1 MNQYKYNH
9 GRSKLSCFLLACLLH
24 TQAMTQPITKTG
36 PCMSWSQ
43 QGSQFVFKTADKA
56 SLLIRFCSADI
67 IKVWYDPEG
76 RFERKNKSFAV
87 INEDIAPVESIKV
100 REHKDYLDIRTN
112 RLILKVIKNPLQIQL
127 FDQQKHL
134 LLSDYKDQGYI
145 HKGSWKATYKTLCK
159 DEQFYGLGEKT
170 GILNRKGNQFKM
182 WNSDNPCYDENT
194 DPLYKSIPF
203 FMSSKHYGIFFDNTY
218 KTSFRFGTENPDCY
232 SMEAPAGEMIYYV
245 MAGADYKDII
255 SQYTALTGK
264 PILPPKWAFG
274 FSQCR
279 GSYTNESLAR
289 SVASEFR
296 KRKIPC
302 DIIFQDI
309 GWVDELQNFDWNKS
323 RYDNARGML
332 RDLNAQGYK
341 VVVSQ
346 DPVISQ
352 RNSKQWKEA
361 DSLHYFATDSRTG
374 STYDMPWPWGGNCGV
389 VDFTNPKVAGW
400 WGQYQQ
406 KPIDDGV
413 SGFWTD
419 MGEPAWSNEYSTNR
433 LFMQHYLGMHDEI
446 HNVYGLTWDKVVKEE
461 FEKRNPN
468 KRIFQMTRSAFAG
481 LQRYTFG
488 WSGDS
493 GNGDDVLQGWN
504 RLAGQIP
511 VGLSAGMGLIPFWS
525 CDISGYCGNIN
536 DYPAFAELYTRW
548 MQFGVFN
555 PISRAHHEGDNAA
568 EPWLFGPEVE
578 KYCRSAIEQKY
589 KLFPY
594 IYTYAREAYDKGWP
608 LMRALLL
615 EFPNDP
621 EAVKQN
627 EEFMFGSELLVAPVV
642 KKGAREKT
650 VYFPEGDWI
659 NLQHPNEIYKGKQYA
674 TVKAPLNEI
683 PVYVKKG
690 SIIPTMPLMQYIH
703 EQENY
708 PVYFSIYPAEK
719 GKSASFTLYEDDG
732 LSLEYEKNSYR
743 KTNIS
748 CRSFSNSYQI
758 SIAKASGMYRN
769 NAKRN
774 FVLQIY
780 SHTRPSQILIDGKQV
795 QQTAAVSA
803 GAINKEPLWNW
814 DAQAGLCSITIQDDA
829 RAHDITVKQ

>member
-1 MNQYKYNH
+1 
-9 GRSKLSCFLLACLLH
+9 
-24 TQAMTQPITKTG
+24 
-36 PCMSWSQ
+36 
-43 QGSQFVFKTADKA
+43 
-56 SLLIRFCSADI
+56 
-67 IKVWYDPEG
+67 KV
-76 RFERKNKSFAV
+76 N
-87 INEDIAPVESIKV
+87 
-100 REHKDYLDIRTN
+100 
-112 RLILKVIKNPLQIQL
+112 KNPFQLQVFDRQNQL
-127 FDQQKHL
+127 L
-134 LLSDYKDQGYI
+134 VSDYKDQGHI
-145 HKGSWKATYKTLCK
+145 HKGAWLATYKSLQK
-159 DEQFYGLGEKT
+159 DEQFYGLGEKA

-203 FMSSKHYGIFFDNTY
+203 FMSNKHYGIFFDNTY
-218 KTSFRFGTENPDCY
+218 KTEFRFGSENPDCY

-289 SVASEFR
+289 SVAAEFR
-296 KRKIPC
+296 KRQIPC

-323 RYDNARGML
+323 RYANARGML

-361 DSLHYFATDSRTG
+361 DSLHYFTTDSRTG
-374 STYDMPWPWGGNCGV
+374 TSYDMPWPWGGNCGV

-419 MGEPAWSNEYSTNR
+419 MGEPAWSNEDSTNR
-433 LFMQHYLGMHDEI
+433 LFMQHHLGMHDEI

-493 GNGDDVLQGWN
+493 GNGDDVLQGWK

-568 EPWLFGPEVE
+568 EPWLFGQEVE
-578 KYCRSAIEQKY
+578 NYCRAAIEQKY

-608 LMRALLL
+608 LMRAMLL
-615 EFPNDP
+615 EFPKDP

-627 EEFMFGSELLVAPVV
+627 GEFMFGSALLVAPVV
-642 KKGAREKT
+642 EQGAREKR

-659 NLQHPNEIYKGKQYA
+659 NLHHPKEVYKGKQYA
-674 TVKAPLNEI
+674 TVKAPISEI
-683 PVYVKKG
+683 PVFVKKG
-690 SIIPTMPLMQYIH
+690 SVIPMMPVMQYIH
-703 EQENY
+703 EQNNY
-708 PVYFSIYPAEK
+708 LVYFSIYPAAA

-732 LSLEYEKNSYR
+732 LSLDYKNNDFR
-743 KTNIS
+743 KTSIS
-748 CRSFSNSYQI
+748 CKSLKKSYQI
-758 SIAKASGMYRN
+758 SISKASGTYRN
-769 NAKRN
+769 NEKRN
-774 FVLQIY
+774 FVIQIHCN
-780 SHTRPSQILIDGKQV
+780 SKPSQILIDGNMVMQATSNGKGTV
-795 QQTAAVSA
+795 T
-803 GAINKEPLWNW
+803 KDPLWNW
-814 DAQAGLCSITIQDDA
+814 DAQNGLCSITMQDDA
-829 RAHDITVKQ
+829 QAHAITVKH